1 MLQHAIK
8 ISIPRRHIEQS
19 VAREA
24 GHLVGFTVMLAR
36 FEPNLATVVAG
47 YPCL

>member
-1 MLQHAIK
+1 MLQNAIK

-24 GHLVGFTVMLAR
+24 GHLAGFIVMLAQFGPR
-36 FEPNLATVVAG
+36 LATVAAG
-47 YPCL
+47 YLCL